1 MQRFEVLPLQRECRM
16 RLGIFGGSFDPVH
29 LGHLWIGEAA
39 METLQLD
46 RLAWIPTATQPLKPS
61 GAAEDAQHRLA
72 MLQLAVSGREGFVV
86 DPREIQRDGVSYS
99 VDTVGEI
106 KQEHPEAELFLIIG
120 SDSLA
125 TMPQWHR
132 PADLL
137 SMVTL
142 AVVQRPTDQAA
153 SDQAATDQTGQA
165 ALDFSVLDG
174 LVSPERRAAIE
185 AAVIAMPQI
194 ELSSSG
200 IRQRVAAGQSI
211 RYQVP
216 AAVQMYL
223 QTHHLYVQE

>member
-1 MQRFEVLPLQRECRM
+1 M

-46 RLAWIPTATQPLKPS
+46 QLVWIPTATQPLKPG
-61 GAAEDAQHRLA
+61 GAVEDAQHRVA
-72 MLQLAVSGREGFVV
+72 MLQLAVGGREGFVV
-86 DPREIQRDGVSYS
+86 DPREIQREGVSYS
-99 VDTVGEI
+99 VDTVSEI
-106 KQEHPEAELFLIIG
+106 KQEHPAAELFLIIG

-132 PADLL
+132 PSDLL

-142 AVVQRPTDQAA
+142 AVVKRAGDQAP
-153 SDQAATDQTGQA
+153 
-165 ALDFSVLDG
+165 LDFSVFDEF
-174 LVSPERRAAIE
+174 VTPERRAAFE
-185 AAVIAMPQI
+185 ASVIAMPQI

-200 IRQRVAAGQSI
+200 IRRRVAQGQSI

-216 AAVQMYL
+216 AAVRVYIRSQG
-223 QTHHLYVQE
+223 LYAQQ